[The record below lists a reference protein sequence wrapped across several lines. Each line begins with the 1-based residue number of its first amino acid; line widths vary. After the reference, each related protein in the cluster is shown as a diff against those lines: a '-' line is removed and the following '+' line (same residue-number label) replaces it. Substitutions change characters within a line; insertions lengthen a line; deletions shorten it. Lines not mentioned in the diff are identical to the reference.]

1 MPNCDG
7 GHYFLTMLA
16 PVKSDPLE
24 GPHLGWSATH
34 TARLAQK
41 LSLMR
46 LGKQTAL
53 SREDADP
60 SPFSRNQL
68 THFARFTLINTPNFN
83 GKVPTDAL
91 VATVK
96 GINPLTQGPVDEFAY
111 PYLLFAADF
120 DAADGNGEAAL
131 RTWTDALWATM
142 DDELRQIFDH
152 CDGFDSKTAT
162 ADSFHAYVKA
172 CQVETTMPFNDYWA
186 HDELAKIASKGSGN
200 SRLLGAAKVAAIGA
214 GAAVALWA
222 VSLLGYILFTAF
234 APANG
239 ITAWTAHVVSHVGIW
254 ILGIALIVL
263 LALWIAYNVVMAKA
277 RKPFPT
283 APNSDLKSVLKSLYV
298 QQHFTDLMIE
308 AQTLDDA
315 ALHARFGAFLA
326 ATRPDDLA
334 SPTQAPGEFHAADL
348 PRIKTGAAA

>member
-60 SPFSRNQL
+60 APFSRNRL

-91 VATVK
+91 VASVK
-96 GINPLTQGPVDEFAY
+96 GINPLTPGPVDEFAF

-120 DAADGNGEAAL
+120 DAADGDGEAAL

-142 DDELRQIFDH
+142 DDDLRQIFDH
-152 CDGFDSKTAT
+152 CDGFDGKTAT
-162 ADSFHAYVKA
+162 ADSFHAYVKH
-172 CQVETTMPFNDYWA
+172 CQIETTMPFNDYWA
-186 HDELAKIASKGSGN
+186 HDELAKIANKGSGGGN
-200 SRLLGAAKVAAIGA
+200 GLMGLLPWIARGAVA
-214 GAAVALWA
+214 VMALWA
-222 VSLLGYILFTAF
+222 LALVGYILSAIF
-234 APANG
+234 APTSAA
-239 ITAWTAHVVSHVGIW
+239 TSWTAGVVSHVGIW
-254 ILGIALIVL
+254 ILGIALVVL
-263 LALWIAYNVVMAKA
+263 IAAWIAYKVILAKA
-277 RKPFPT
+277 KTPFPT
-283 APNSDLKSVLKSLYV
+283 APNSDLRSILKSLYV

-326 ATRPDDLA
+326 ATKPDDLDT
-334 SPTQAPGEFHAADL
+334 PTQAPGEFHAPA
-348 PRIKTGAAA
+348 IGAAA